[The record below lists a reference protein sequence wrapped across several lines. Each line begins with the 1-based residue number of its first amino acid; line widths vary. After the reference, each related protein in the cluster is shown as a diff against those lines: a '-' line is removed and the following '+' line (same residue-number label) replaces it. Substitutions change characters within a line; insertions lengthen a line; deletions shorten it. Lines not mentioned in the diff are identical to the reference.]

1 MDKLSMII
9 ASAVPL
15 LVVVAALS
23 RIGGKR
29 GFMKG
34 IGLQFIRFIVV
45 TVSVPTIGVLALNDV
60 VPSEAATGIIWA
72 TVGYAFGLR
81 ERTPKEADY

>member
-34 IGLQFIRFIVV
+34 IGLQFMRFTVV
-45 TVSVPTIGVLALNDV
+45 SVSVPIVGVLALNDV
-60 VPSEAATGIIWA
+60 IPSEAATGIIWA
-72 TVGYAFGLR
+72 ALGYAFGLR
-81 ERTPKEADY
+81 ERTPKEAES